1 MSDFKKIIK
10 IIAFICLIYCNK
22 YILIDI
28 LDNYIKNIE
37 LSDIYE
43 LVTEY
48 LDIITLIVYLILIY
62 NY

>member
-10 IIAFICLIYCNK
+10 IITFICLIYCNK

-28 LDNYIKNIE
+28 LDNYVKNIE

-43 LVTEY
+43 FVTEY